1 MAAAL
6 KVPFSGFAYHPHQD
20 TAIRWMVGREAD
32 AAEFFKG
39 GILADEMGLGKTWMT
54 LGLILNNPVKNT
66 LLLVPPVLQAQWIEV
81 FEQCGISYS
90 VLAPPS
96 AISRPK
102 AAAPVAAD
110 GLKPKRTAVKRPGL
124 IQEFKGKAFSGIHI
138 LIATYDRASNNLPLL
153 QTLVIDRLV
162 ADEGHIF
169 RNGASSRRFVR
180 LSSLVA
186 SRRWILSGTPIQNRK
201 SDFAHLL
208 EFLGMPGDLRAK
220 TPADKIAEA
229 MLLRRTVADVRD
241 VITTMPTLRP
251 KHIVHPVTMPAE
263 SEELRVFS
271 ALVGR
276 FEHAV
281 EMNAAGS
288 VILELY
294 MRIRQFLAHP
304 SIYVSAMKNKYKSYT
319 RTAWTGTASK
329 YEAFQKFLAEAEK
342 EPTIVF
348 GTFREELNL
357 AAAALSAAGYK
368 VFRIQ
373 GGVSD
378 RVRAAA
384 ITDSRKAAETGEVI
398 AILIQIE
405 CGAAGLNLQHCA
417 RVFFLSSH
425 WNPAVVD
432 QAIARA
438 YRMGQT
444 KRVTVH
450 HLLLADGAERNLDR
464 YMARLHGDKR
474 EMALE
479 IHPKLFCEAAIDSE
493 DVIEKLDEAAGI
505 ESVDTFHD
513 ELAKMAI
520 ALKKAFK
527 ELKTRVVV
535 SGSREELEGFCDQ
548 FDNMSTIIQT
558 SMVDETSLSDEERG
572 IIRRIECMRQYV
584 RLMIAEV
591 DKEPKERKK
600 ISNAHIKR
608 HGLKPTKKA
617 KAKEVE
623 VEEKLTPA
631 GGAGA
636 PASVEEDPE

>member
-1 MAAAL
+1 MSTSTTL
-6 KVPFSGFAYHPHQD
+6 KTPFAGFAYHPHQD
-20 TAIRWMVGREAD
+20 IAIRWMMTREAD
-32 AAEFFKG
+32 GAEFFKG

-54 LGLILNNPVKNT
+54 LGLLLNNPVKNT
-66 LLLVPPVLQAQWIEV
+66 LLLVPPVLQAQWIEA
-81 FEQCGISYS
+81 FQQCGVSYS
-90 VLAPPS
+90 VLAPP
-96 AISRPK
+96 AAVSRPKKAK
-102 AAAPVAAD
+102 AAAPAD
-110 GLKPKRTAVKRPGL
+110 GLKRKRTAVRRPGM
-124 IQEFKGKAFSGIHI
+124 IQEFKGKAFPGIHI

-153 QTLVIDRLV
+153 QTLALDRLV

-169 RNGASSRRFVR
+169 RNGASSRRFIR

-186 SRRWILSGTPIQNRK
+186 ARRWILSGTPIQNRK

-208 EFLGMPGDLRAK
+208 DFLGMPGDLRVR
-220 TPADKIAEA
+220 TPAEAIAA
-229 MLLRRTVADVRD
+229 AVLLRRTVSDVRD

-251 KHIVHPVTMPAE
+251 KHIIHPVTMPAE

-304 SIYVSAMKNKYKSYT
+304 SIYVSAMKSKYAAYT
-319 RTAWTGTASK
+319 RSAWDGTASK
-329 YEAFQKFLAEAEK
+329 FAAFQEFLATAEK

-348 GTFREELNL
+348 GTFREELNM
-357 AAAALSAAGYK
+357 AAAALTAAGYK

-378 RVRAAA
+378 RVRAMNIAA
-384 ITDSRKAAETGEVI
+384 SRKAVSAGEPI

-405 CGAAGLNLQHCA
+405 CGAAGLNLQHCN

-474 EMALE
+474 EMAME
-479 IHPKLFCEAAIDSE
+479 IHPKLFCEAAIDSDE
-493 DVIEKLDEAAGI
+493 VIEKLDEAAGI
-505 ESVDTFHD
+505 EHT
-513 ELAKMAI
+513 
-520 ALKKAFK
+520 
-527 ELKTRVVV
+527 
-535 SGSREELEGFCDQ
+535 
-548 FDNMSTIIQT
+548 
-558 SMVDETSLSDEERG
+558 
-572 IIRRIECMRQYV
+572 
-584 RLMIAEV
+584 
-591 DKEPKERKK
+591 
-600 ISNAHIKR
+600 
-608 HGLKPTKKA
+608 
-617 KAKEVE
+617 
-623 VEEKLTPA
+623 TPA
-631 GGAGA
+631 GGAGCV
-636 PASVEEDPE
+636 ASVSEDPT